1 MYRVEPVHPA
11 GAPRTNQRVFP
22 PWYEAGGID
31 VSGVV
36 LGVSGLA
43 MPSSTRKRRCCSES
57 SRRCDEVA
65 SARPAVRRREAW
77 GAHVAEVGGWW
88 PAMTARVTWMTGNP
102 AATSCRIHVSR
113 VTGEVR
119 GQDGRISDRKAI
131 RIVLTITTEAAQAI
145 NAIVGSSPMP
155 QGGLKISAKPVTDSE
170 STLELSVVES
180 PAENDQVI
188 EDQGTRVFLEQLA
201 SDYLEDKVLDAEV
214 EGEQIR
220 FTLQDQGP
228 GPTPRGAPEQN

>member
-1 MYRVEPVHPA
+1 V
-11 GAPRTNQRVFP
+11 
-22 PWYEAGGID
+22 
-31 VSGVV
+31 
-36 LGVSGLA
+36 
-43 MPSSTRKRRCCSES
+43 
-57 SRRCDEVA
+57 
-65 SARPAVRRREAW
+65 
-77 GAHVAEVGGWW
+77 
-88 PAMTARVTWMTGNP
+88 
-102 AATSCRIHVSR
+102 
-113 VTGEVR
+113 
-119 GQDGRISDRKAI
+119 I

-180 PAENDQVI
+180 PAESDQVI

-214 EGEQIR
+214 QGEQIR

-228 GPTPRGAPEQN
+228 GPAPRGAPEQN